1 MALESGTKSNNG
13 FFKAK
18 KFLIKKMSKRIV
30 SLLPSSTEIICK
42 LGFRNQLVGVSHE
55 CDYPNSVKG
64 LPILTKPRFAPQ
76 GVRGWEGLEF
86 KKCSRNAA

>member
-1 MALESGTKSNNG
+1 
-13 FFKAK
+13 
-18 KFLIKKMSKRIV
+18 MSKRIV

-42 LGFRNQLVGVSHE
+42 LGFRNQLFGVSHE

-64 LPILTKPRFAPQ
+64 LPILTKPGFAPQ
-76 GVRGWEGLEF
+76 GVRGWEVLDF